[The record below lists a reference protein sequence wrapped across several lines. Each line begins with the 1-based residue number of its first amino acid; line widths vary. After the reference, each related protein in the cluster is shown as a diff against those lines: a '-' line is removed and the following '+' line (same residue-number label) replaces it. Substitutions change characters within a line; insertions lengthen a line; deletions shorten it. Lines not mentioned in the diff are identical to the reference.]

1 MPALASPGP
10 HAALST
16 TQDHPV
22 SPFPG
27 LQPWFLSPTLR
38 DPCVLASI
46 SPRLIPPDQP
56 LWGLLTTVLPGVV
69 GRLFLLEAFPDHHTL
84 SESTKALTVYTHAG
98 YPVHMG
104 STPLNGPNHVS
115 VGGRSQ
121 WAPERSHVHL
131 KRCFLLGAHFVGLPS
146 RRPVA
151 GLCVCIFILEQSQV
165 IQCHLWER
173 TWKQAKECRFGMHL
187 ARKYFL
193 KASQH
198 PALCPLCPGSA
209 ELQRPQTPCPLHSHR
224 HFNNEEISA

>member
-165 IQCHLWER
+165 IQCHLSR
-173 TWKQAKECRFGMHL
+173 QMPRSCFICQRSCDCRPRFCVCVFLSPCLRASQVAISL
-187 ARKYFL
+187 ARL
-193 KASQH
+193 GPHS
-198 PALCPLCPGSA
+198 SA
-209 ELQRPQTPCPLHSHR
+209 ELGTEQ
-224 HFNNEEISA
+224 A